1 MKSRKG
7 GAIGPKVRYYR
18 HAVGVVKSK
27 KRLPLKHTIRGL
39 FVMALVAGSVVG
51 AVKALDR
58 APLQRNDTTPTQVTI
73 KESQTEDKDLVA
85 SPKQA
90 VEDASMAAF
99 VKNQLDQ
106 MPKGQKWSVWVRDLN
121 SERMVSVNAD
131 DSMASASLYKLF
143 LLPSLESK
151 LPAKNWNSRMSK
163 QSINDCVIAMIKVS
177 DNDCGVSIGSY
188 IGWQY
193 IDKFNQNLGFT
204 NTKIGITKQQT
215 TAREVGDMMYR
226 LQNSQ
231 ILTDKAR
238 RTVFDA
244 LYAQKY
250 RQGIPAGCGS
260 ECLVGNKT
268 GEDGP
273 VKHDVAVVTHNSA
286 KYVVVIM
293 SENAGWND
301 VATVAKTVD
310 QALLP

>member
-1 MKSRKG
+1 MKSRNG

-27 KRLPLKHTIRGL
+27 KRLPLKQTIRGL
-39 FVMALVAGSVVG
+39 FVLALLAGTTAG
-51 AVKALDR
+51 LFKAFHNT
-58 APLQRNDTTPTQVTI
+58 PLQRSDGAPAQITI
-73 KESQTEDKDLVA
+73 KESETKDKDLI
-85 SPKQA
+85 STPKQA

-99 VKNQLDQ
+99 VQKQIDQ
-106 MPKGQKWSVWVRDLN
+106 MPKNQKWSVWVRDLK

-151 LPAKNWNSRMSK
+151 LPAKNWNSRMGK
-163 QSINDCVIAMIKVS
+163 QTITDCVIAMIKVS
-177 DNDCGVSIGSY
+177 DNDCGEAMGNY

-193 IDKFNQNLGFT
+193 LDKFNSNLGFT
-204 NTKIGITKQQT
+204 KTKVGNNKQQT

-231 ILTDKAR
+231 ILSDKAR
-238 RTVFDA
+238 RTAFDA
-244 LYAQKY
+244 FYAQKY
-250 RQGIPAGCGS
+250 RQGIPTGCGS

-268 GEDGP
+268 GEDGA